1 MAAART
7 FLIALRDP
15 ESAHKAMARA
25 RGLAKAGDKIIL
37 AHVERTTLFK
47 LLGAGELRHAAP
59 DVAPLLT
66 TTWVSEL
73 VEAMPKDDQITIDSI
88 VLHGDPGATIARY
101 ASKIGAA
108 AIILAAPRA
117 GILREFFLGSTAL
130 GILRHAPCPVL
141 ITRGEGVGKY
151 QSAAVA
157 IDLDPAAERV
167 LNSALALLPKAIL
180 SLIHVYRLPN
190 EGLLRMQ
197 GAAESVVTSL
207 RSNMRA
213 DVEQAVAAMH
223 ELAPQ
228 SSVKLEQGFA
238 ASAILE
244 VVRDQNPD
252 VLVLSQHRGNLM
264 QERRIGSVAQFLL
277 YNCPCDLI
285 LVP

>member
-15 ESAHKAMARA
+15 ESAHKALARA
-25 RGLAKAGDKIIL
+25 RGLAKASDKIVL
-37 AHVERTTLFK
+37 AHVERTTLLK
-47 LLGAGELRHAAP
+47 LFGAGGIRHALP
-59 DVAPLLT
+59 DAVPLLT
-66 TTWVSEL
+66 TTWLTTLAE
-73 VEAMPKDDQITIDSI
+73 EASSVDQVAIETV
-88 VLHGDPGATIARY
+88 VLHGDPGTTIARY
-101 ASKIGAA
+101 ARTIGAA
-108 AIILAAPRA
+108 TIILATPRP
-117 GILREFFLGSTAL
+117 GVLREYFLGSTAL
-130 GILRHAPCPVL
+130 AILRQAPCPVL
-141 ITRGEGVGKY
+141 ITRGERMGEY

-167 LNSALALLPKAIL
+167 LSSALALLPKAIL

-197 GAAESVVTSL
+197 GAAESVVTEL
-207 RSNMRA
+207 RENMQA

-223 ELAPQ
+223 ALVPLA
-228 SSVKLEQGFA
+228 SVKLEQGFA

-244 VVRDQNPD
+244 VVHEQHPD
-252 VLVLSQHRGNLM
+252 VLVLSQHRGSLL

-277 YNCPCDLI
+277 YHCPCDLI

>member
-15 ESAHKAMARA
+15 ESADKALARA
-25 RGLAKAGDKIIL
+25 RCLAKAGDKIIL
-37 AHVERTTLFK
+37 AHVERRTLFN
-47 LLGAGELRHAAP
+47 LLGAGGLRHAAP
-59 DVAPLLT
+59 DVAQLLT
-66 TTWVSEL
+66 TTWLSAL
-73 VEAMPKDDQITIDSI
+73 VEAMPGDDKIAIDSI
-88 VLHGDPGATIARY
+88 VLRGDPGATIARY
-101 ASKIGAA
+101 ARTIGAT

-117 GILREFFLGSTAL
+117 GILREYFLGSTAL

-141 ITRGEGVGKY
+141 VTRGERVGKY

-167 LNSALALLPKAIL
+167 LSSALSLLPKAIL

-190 EGLLRMQ
+190 EGLLRTQ

-207 RSNMRA
+207 RNNMRA

-223 ELAPQ
+223 ALAPL
-228 SSVKLEQGFA
+228 SSVQLEQGFA

-244 VVRDQNPD
+244 VVREQNPD
-252 VLVLSQHRGNLM
+252 VLVLSQHRGNLL

-277 YNCPCDLI
+277 YHCPCDLI

>member
-1 MAAART
+1 MAAAQT

-15 ESAHKAMARA
+15 ESADKALARA
-25 RGLAKAGDKIIL
+25 RGLAKAGDKIVL
-37 AHVERTTLFK
+37 AYVERATLLN
-47 LLGAGELRHAAP
+47 LLGAGGLRHAAP

-66 TTWVSEL
+66 NTWLSAL
-73 VEAMPKDDQITIDSI
+73 AEAMPSNDQITIDSI
-88 VLHGDPGATIARY
+88 ILQGDPGATIARY
-101 ASKIGAA
+101 ARKISAT

-117 GILREFFLGSTAL
+117 GILREYFLGSTAL

-141 ITRGEGVGKY
+141 ITRGERTGKY

-167 LNSALALLPKAIL
+167 LSSALALLPKALL

-190 EGLLRMQ
+190 EGLLRMR
-197 GAAESVVTSL
+197 GATESVVTSL

-223 ELAPQ
+223 ALAPQ
-228 SSVKLEQGFA
+228 ANVKLAQGFA
-238 ASAILE
+238 ATAILE
-244 VVRDQNPD
+244 VVREQNPD
-252 VLVLSQHRGNLM
+252 VLVLSQHRGNLL

>member
-1 MAAART
+1 MAAAQT

-15 ESAHKAMARA
+15 ESADKALARA
-25 RGLAKAGDKIIL
+25 RGLAKAGDKIVL
-37 AHVERTTLFK
+37 AHVERTTLLD
-47 LLGAGELRHAAP
+47 LLGAGGLRHAAP
-59 DVAPLLT
+59 DVAPILAN
-66 TTWVSEL
+66 TWL
-73 VEAMPKDDQITIDSI
+73 AALADAMPSSDQITIDSI
-88 VLHGDPGATIARY
+88 ILQGDPGATIARY
-101 ASKIGAA
+101 ARKIAA
-108 AIILAAPRA
+108 TAIILAAPRA
-117 GILREFFLGSTAL
+117 GILREYFLGSTAL

-141 ITRGEGVGKY
+141 ITRGERTGKY

-167 LNSALALLPKAIL
+167 LSSALALLPKAIL

-190 EGLLRMQ
+190 EGLLRMG

-223 ELAPQ
+223 ALAPQ
-228 SSVKLEQGFA
+228 ANVKLEQGFA
-238 ASAILE
+238 ATAILE
-244 VVRDQNPD
+244 VVREQNPD
-252 VLVLSQHRGNLM
+252 VLVLSQHRGNLL